1 MGDAHERPRVL
12 IEEFMPVKELGI
24 ESNRERSASSALPPM
39 SYLHVWWA
47 RRPLTVSRASIL
59 ASMLPADTDHGW
71 FLKTL
76 GIMGD
81 PIAEC
86 ADIQKAKR
94 IKSYDS
100 DGYSYKRAYKYTPPE
115 SVVRDVRERI
125 GSLWG
130 QEDMVVLDPMAG
142 GGSIPFEAMRYGFD
156 TYANELNPVAAVI
169 LEATLRYPAQFG
181 PSLAK
186 DIRRWADELHR
197 RVKPQL
203 AKFYPKQKGEKIFAY
218 VWARTVKCPNCDLQ
232 VPLSPNWWLEKS
244 GESGTAVRVL
254 PPPRVEG
261 DVCAF
266 EIIKIVNR
274 KPIDPNDTG
283 TVTRGT
289 GRCPRCN
296 YTVEGGH
303 IKAEAQAGRMGEQ
316 MYAIVHKTSAGKGFR
331 APNEDDTLAAQTAY
345 SRSNDRLQAWEAAG
359 FLPSEAYPAVTT
371 DSRPIQYGMPRWY
384 QMFTPRQL
392 LSHVTHVEALQ
403 KLKPELLASE
413 GEERGRAII
422 TYLAFMFDKSTDYN
436 SRMVRWHSSRGV
448 TAGTFDR
455 HDFSFKWSHGEFDH
469 ADMLWP
475 WATSQVVDAY
485 EGLAE
490 LAAPAQGLFDDAV
503 EGRVH
508 VDQGDAA
515 AYRGRGPESVDVI
528 CVDPPYYDNVMY
540 AECSDF
546 FYVWQKRT
554 LGDIYPEWFD
564 TELTDKDREAVAN
577 VARFAG
583 MKGSKKKLAE
593 QDYEAKMRAVFNRC
607 HTVLKP
613 HGVMTMMFTHKRV
626 EAWDTLAA
634 ALIAAGFEITAA
646 WPVHTESEH
655 SLHQAKKNACSSTIL
670 LVCRKRPEGKNG
682 EGHWWDDVEPE
693 VRAKVREKVQE
704 FEDFGMEG
712 VDLMV
717 STFGP
722 ALQVISSHWPVRDK
736 TGKEIRPDVA
746 LDEARRVVVH
756 RLLKTLVSRS
766 LEDVSF
772 DPPTQWT
779 ILAWELFK
787 AARFPYDE
795 GRKLAMAVGVS
806 LDDAIKRHD
815 LAYKQSQDITL
826 REPKR
831 RVKRG
836 TLKPD
841 SVEYGSIIDAIH
853 AAIYR
858 LDEDGVRACREFLV
872 SRNLIERPE
881 FIAGIEALLKAIP
894 QARAEWHTLREVA
907 LAFYNDKLDIPE
919 PLQLP
924 GLEPGAVDADD
935 SGEQDADDDE

>member
-59 ASMLPADTDHGW
+59 ASMLPADTDSDW

-81 PIAEC
+81 PVAEY
-86 ADIQKAKR
+86 ADIQKSKR
-94 IKSYDS
+94 VKGYDS
-100 DGYSYKRAYKYTPPE
+100 DGYSYDRAYKYTPPE

-125 GSLWG
+125 ASLWG

-203 AKFYPKQKGEKIFAY
+203 AEFYPKQRGEEIFAY
-218 VWARTVKCPNCDLQ
+218 VWARTVKCPNCGLQ

-254 PPPRVEG
+254 PPPRGEC
-261 DVCAF
+261 DTCDF
-266 EIIKIVNR
+266 EITKVTDR

-296 YTVEGGH
+296 YTVEGEH

-316 MYAIVHKTSAGKGFR
+316 MYAVVRKTSSGKGYR
-331 APNEDDTLAAQTAY
+331 APNEDDLRAVAAAA
-345 SRSNDRLQAWEAAG
+345 SKAANSLQAWEAAG
-359 FLPSEAYPAVTT
+359 VIPSEDVPEGNKT
-371 DSRPIQYGMPRWY
+371 REPLRYGMPHWSE
-384 QMFTPRQL
+384 MFTPRQL

-403 KLKPELLASE
+403 KLKPEIMASE

-422 TYLAFMFDKSTDYN
+422 TYLAFMFDKITDRN
-436 SRMVRWHSSRGV
+436 SRMTRWISQRGV
-448 TAGTFDR
+448 LANTFDR
-455 HDFSFKWSHGEFDH
+455 HDFAFKWSYGEFDN
-469 ADMLWP
+469 ADMAWP
-475 WATSQVVDAY
+475 WATDQIVDSY
-485 EGLAE
+485 EGLAK
-490 LAAPAQGLFDDAV
+490 LASPSQNLIDDAIDARIHV
-503 EGRVH
+503 E
-508 VDQGDAA
+508 QGDAA
-515 AYRGRGPESVDVI
+515 AHRGCGAESVDVI

-540 AECSDF
+540 SECSDY

-554 LGDIYPEWFD
+554 LGDIYPKWFGA
-564 TELTDKDREAVAN
+564 ELTDKDREAVAN
-577 VARFAG
+577 CERFRG
-583 MKGSKKKLAE
+583 MKGSRKKLAE

-646 WPVHTESEH
+646 WPVHTEFEH

-746 LDEARRVVVH
+746 LDEARRVVTNYRV
-756 RLLKTLVSRS
+756 RTLLSRQHG
-766 LEDVSF
+766 EVPF
-772 DPPTQWT
+772 DPPTRWT
-779 ILAWELFK
+779 ILAWDLFK

-795 GRKLAMAVGVS
+795 GRKLAMAVGVD
-806 LDDAIKRHD
+806 LDDTIKSHD
-815 LAYKQSQDITL
+815 LASKESQDISL
-826 REPKR
+826 RAPVQ
-831 RVKRG
+831 RVKRKKLDPAAG
-836 TLKPD
+836 EFT
-841 SVEYGSIIDAIH
+841 SIIDAVH
-853 AAIYR
+853 AAIYTF
-858 LDEDGVRACREFLV
+858 DEDGVSACRRFLEERKLTQREEFV
-872 SRNLIERPE
+872 
-881 FIAGIEALLKAIP
+881 AAVEALLKAMP
-894 QARAEWHTLREVA
+894 QARKEWESLREIA
-907 LAFYNDKLDIPE
+907 LAFLSGRIEIPE
-919 PLQLP
+919 PIQYDL
-924 GLEPGAVDADD
+924 GLED
-935 SGEQDADDDE
+935 GEDEDEEDEDE